1 MKDTQQLEA
10 QPLAFERHYTPKE
23 LGEVWALD
31 ERTIRRVFRDQPGV
45 LRLGKASRRDG
56 KREYISLR
64 IPASVAERVHR
75 QRSRV

>member
-1 MKDTQQLEA
+1 MSHLL
-10 QPLAFERHYTPKE
+10 QPGTPPSAFERHYTPKE
-23 LGEVWALD
+23 LGELWTLD
-31 ERTIRRVFRDQPGV
+31 ERTIRRIFRDEPDV
-45 LRLGKASRRDG
+45 LRLGKANRRDG